1 MACVLSRCVAG
12 CVWRLSISV
21 SATVRTRSSPSPGAG
36 VQKARRKE
44 CHRYCAWSFHRC
56 YERAT
61 QSAQHGTLAGTAHGV
76 TKILQTEAPLCTE
89 ASPLSVSG
97 RRSSAATIASA
108 SVAALHPLPGRRF
121 ELVRAARDPLLKRS
135 IRKPPG
141 LSSPPPTPPGATDP
155 RQHDSVYLFSPPS
168 YPSTSTRANFLG
180 PTTVGPTTFPST
192 TLHHNLPYVLHL

>member
-1 MACVLSRCVAG
+1 MAALYLCLGYREDEII
-12 CVWRLSISV
+12 SI
-21 SATVRTRSSPSPGAG
+21 TRGRGSES
-36 VQKARRKE
+36 KE
-44 CHRYCAWSFHRC
+44 CHRYCAWYFHRC

-168 YPSTSTRANFLG
+168 YPSTSTSNEGQLFG
-180 PTTVGPTTFPST
+180 TNYCGTNYFSIDDSPS
-192 TLHHNLPYVLHL
+192 